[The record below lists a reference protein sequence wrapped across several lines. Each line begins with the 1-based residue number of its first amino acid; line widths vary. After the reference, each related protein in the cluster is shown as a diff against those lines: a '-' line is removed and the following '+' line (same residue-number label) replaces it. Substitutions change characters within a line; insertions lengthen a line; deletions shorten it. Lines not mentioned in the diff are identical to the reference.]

1 MGKLLL
7 GGIMNIKRLLDV
19 REFNNLKQSD
29 VAEILNV
36 TQASYSRWE
45 TDIELIPLKQLSEFC
60 NHFNVSMD
68 YIMGLSRKNKSN
80 GIHKLSKKEI
90 GKKLKLL
97 RKKYNITQTEL
108 ADFLNTSQST
118 ISAYESGRTTLLTS
132 FALAIC
138 EKYKVS
144 LDWLCGRENK
154 K

>member
-7 GGIMNIKRLLDV
+7 GGNMIKRLLDV
-19 REFNNLKQSD
+19 REFHDLKQSD
-29 VAEILNV
+29 VAKILNV

-60 NHFNVSMD
+60 NYFNVSMD
-68 YIMGLSRKNKSN
+68 YIMGLNRKNKSN
-80 GIHKLSKKEI
+80 GTHKLSKKEI
-90 GKKLKLL
+90 GKRLKLV
-97 RKKYNITQTEL
+97 RKKYNLTQSEL

-138 EKYKVS
+138 EKYKIS
-144 LDWLCGRENK
+144 LDWLCGREK
-154 K
+154 